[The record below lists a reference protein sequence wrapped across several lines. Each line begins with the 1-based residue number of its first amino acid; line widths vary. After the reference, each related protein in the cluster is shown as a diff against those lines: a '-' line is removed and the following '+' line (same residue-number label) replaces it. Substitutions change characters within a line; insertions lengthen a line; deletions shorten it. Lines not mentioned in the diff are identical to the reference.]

1 MSSPGL
7 QGLRPWIIQRISAAF
22 IALFILYIVLT
33 LFISNPL
40 NENDWALWVAIPY
53 NNIFIGLTLTALLW
67 HVWIGVRDIILDYI
81 PNVVGRLFTLT
92 VVASVLLGSGLWA
105 FKALLMVLIK

>member
-22 IALFILYIVLT
+22 IALFVLYIVLT
-33 LFISNPL
+33 FFVSNPL

-53 NNIFIGLTLTALLW
+53 NTLFISLTMTALLW
-67 HVWIGVRDIILDYI
+67 HAWIGVRDIILDYI
-81 PNVVGRLFTLT
+81 PNVVGRLFALT
-92 VVASVLLGSGLWA
+92 IVGSILLGSGLWA
-105 FKALLMVLIK
+105 LKVLLMVLIK